1 MFRRFFRNIL
11 YKNWSFKLWKSV
23 FDAQNFNVNLKSEII
38 YPRIDGYDKKDL
50 KTQVFLALLSFGSL
64 ILSIIIAK
72 TNAQIIMDTNITY
85 LFVRYTTTIF
95 VILYKL
101 KKQEMMIL
109 ITTVVVKIDNHF
121 CLPRVIT

>member
-1 MFRRFFRNIL
+1 MSRRFFRNIL
-11 YKNWSFKLWKSV
+11 YNNWSFESRKSA

-50 KTQVFLALLSFGSL
+50 SFQVFLALLSFGSF

>member
-1 MFRRFFRNIL
+1 MV
-11 YKNWSFKLWKSV
+11 K
-23 FDAQNFNVNLKSEII
+23 A
-38 YPRIDGYDKKDL
+38 KKDL
-50 KTQVFLALLSFGSL
+50 RFQVFLALLSFGSL

>member
-11 YKNWSFKLWKSV
+11 YKNWSFESRKSA

-50 KTQVFLALLSFGSL
+50 SFQVFLALLSFGSF

-109 ITTVVVKIDNHF
+109 ITTVVMKIDNHF